1 MSRQE
6 IRRIYRTAQKEDFP
20 QVLRLELGG
29 KVFEYSKVQWTIG
42 GEDRGLRYGTN
53 PHQKAALYK
62 AKHSQGGIG
71 NVEWVK
77 WGKDG
82 PSATNIEDGSHGLR
96 IVRYFDEPAVAV
108 MKHLNPSGVSIGRK
122 GELLSFVYARARD
135 ADPRAAFGSVVVLN
149 RRVDKLTAEEL
160 TKTFVEV
167 VYAPDYEESAISVL
181 QAKKDIRVG
190 KIPVPDHDSNSPDI
204 VVLDDGSLILE
215 DSYRTGLR
223 SLEQLRML
231 PVITKRSPSEAEYH
245 ALLHSWWVVCEVRSN
260 GVVFWKDDGSQAIGT
275 GQQDRIGAIE
285 SCIEKAHR
293 FGHDLKGSV
302 MASDGFL
309 PNIDNVEAVA
319 REGVS
324 AIVQPGGS
332 VEDQELI
339 RACDQHGIGRVMT
352 GERSFRHFRENDNLA
367 YSERVE
373 IPSVLA

>member
-1 MSRQE
+1 MSGQE
-6 IRRIYRTAQKEDFP
+6 IRRIYRTARDENLPLSLKLMIGDQ
-20 QVLRLELGG
+20 
-29 KVFEYSKVQWTIG
+29 VFEYSKVQWRVEG
-42 GEDRGLRYGTN
+42 RMRGLRYGTN
-53 PHQKAALYK
+53 PHQKAALYRPK
-62 AKHSQGGIG
+62 QSKGGIG
-71 NVEWVK
+71 SVDWVK

-82 PSATNIEDGSHGLR
+82 PSATNVEDGSHGLR
-96 IVRYFDEPAVAV
+96 IVGYFGGPAVAV
-108 MKHLNPSGVSIGRK
+108 MKHLNPSGVSVGRR
-122 GELLSFVYARARD
+122 GESLSSVYARARD

-167 VYAPDYEESAISVL
+167 VYAPDYEESAISVF

-190 KIPVPDHDSNSPDI
+190 KIPVPDHWSNSPDV

-215 DSYRTGLR
+215 DSYRTGLQ
-223 SLEQLRML
+223 SLEQLKML

-293 FGHDLKGSV
+293 FGHDLTGSV

-332 VEDQELI
+332 VEDPELI
-339 RACDQHGIGRVMT
+339 RACDQHGIAMVMT
-352 GERSFRHFRENDNLA
+352 GERSFRHF
-367 YSERVE
+367 
-373 IPSVLA
+373 

>member
-1 MSRQE
+1 MSKQE
-6 IRRIYRTAQKEDFP
+6 IRRIYRTALKEDFP

-29 KVFEYSKVQWTIG
+29 EVFEYSKVHWRIG

-62 AKHSQGGIG
+62 AKHSEGGIG
-71 NVEWVK
+71 SVDWIK

-96 IVRYFDEPAVAV
+96 IVGYFSEPAVAV
-108 MKHLNPSGVSIGRK
+108 MKHLNPSGVSVGRG
-122 GELLSFVYARARD
+122 GESLSSVYARARD
-135 ADPRAAFGSVVVLN
+135 ADPRAAFGSVVLLN

-167 VYAPDYEESAISVL
+167 VYAPDYEEQAISVL

-190 KIPVPDHDSNSPDI
+190 KIPMPDHDSNSPDI

-223 SLEQLRML
+223 SLGQLRML
-231 PVITKRSPSEAEYH
+231 PVATRRLPSEAEYQ

-260 GVVFWKDDGSQAIGT
+260 GVVFWKDEGSQAIGT

-309 PNIDNVEAVA
+309 PNIDNAEAVA

-332 VEDQELI
+332 VEDLELV
-339 RACDQHGIGRVMT
+339 RACDQHGIAMVMT
-352 GERSFRHFRENDNLA
+352 GERSFRHF
-367 YSERVE
+367 
-373 IPSVLA
+373 

>member
-1 MSRQE
+1 MSKQE
-6 IRRIYRTAQKEDFP
+6 SRRIYRTALKEDFP

-29 KVFEYSKVQWTIG
+29 EVFEYSKVHWRIG
-42 GEDRGLRYGTN
+42 GQDRGLRYGTN

-62 AKHSQGGIG
+62 AKHSEGGIG
-71 NVEWVK
+71 SVDWIK

-96 IVRYFDEPAVAV
+96 IVGYFSEPAVAV
-108 MKHLNPSGVSIGRK
+108 MKHLNPSGVSVGRRD
-122 GELLSFVYARARD
+122 ESLSSVYARARD
-135 ADPRAAFGSVVVLN
+135 ADPRAAFGSVVLLN

-167 VYAPDYEESAISVL
+167 VYAPDYEEQAISVL

-190 KIPVPDHDSNSPDI
+190 KIPMPDHDSNSPDI
-204 VVLDDGSLILE
+204 VVLDDESLILE

-223 SLEQLRML
+223 SLGQLRML
-231 PVITKRSPSEAEYH
+231 PVATRRLPSEAEYQ

-260 GVVFWKDDGSQAIGT
+260 GVVFWKDEGSQAIGT

-332 VEDQELI
+332 VEDPELI
-339 RACDQHGIGRVMT
+339 RACDERGITMVMT
-352 GERSFRHFRENDNLA
+352 GERSFRHF
-367 YSERVE
+367 
-373 IPSVLA
+373 

>member
-1 MSRQE
+1 MSKQE
-6 IRRIYRTAQKEDFP
+6 IRRIYRTALKEDFP

-29 KVFEYSKVQWTIG
+29 EVFEYSKVHWTIG
-42 GEDRGLRYGTN
+42 GENRGLRYGTN

-62 AKHSQGGIG
+62 AKHSEGGIG
-71 NVEWVK
+71 SVEWIK

-96 IVRYFDEPAVAV
+96 IVGYFSEPAVAV
-108 MKHLNPSGVSIGRK
+108 MKHLNPSGVSGGRG
-122 GELLSFVYARARD
+122 GESLSSVYARARD

-190 KIPVPDHDSNSPDI
+190 KIPMPDHDSNSPDI

-215 DSYRTGLR
+215 DSYRTRLQ

-293 FGHDLKGSV
+293 FGHDLTGSV

-309 PNIDNVEAVA
+309 PNVDNVEAVA

-332 VEDQELI
+332 VEDPELI
-339 RACDQHGIGRVMT
+339 RACDERGISMVLT
-352 GERSFRHFRENDNLA
+352 GERSFRHF
-367 YSERVE
+367 
-373 IPSVLA
+373 

>member
-1 MSRQE
+1 MSKQE
-6 IRRIYRTAQKEDFP
+6 SRRIYRTALKEDFP

-29 KVFEYSKVQWTIG
+29 KVFEYSKVHWRIG

-53 PHQKAALYK
+53 PHQKAVLYK
-62 AKHSQGGIG
+62 AKHSEGGIG
-71 NVEWVK
+71 SVDWVK

-82 PSATNIEDGSHGLR
+82 PSATNVEDGSHGLR
-96 IVRYFDEPAVAV
+96 IVEYFSEPAVAV
-108 MKHLNPSGVSIGRK
+108 MKHLNPSGVSVGRG
-122 GELLSFVYARARD
+122 GESLSSVYARARD

-190 KIPVPDHDSNSPDI
+190 KIPMPDHDSNSPDI

-215 DSYRTGLR
+215 DSYRTRLQ

-293 FGHDLKGSV
+293 FGHDLTGSV

-309 PNIDNVEAVA
+309 PNVDNVEAVA

-339 RACDQHGIGRVMT
+339 RACDERGITMVMT
-352 GERSFRHFRENDNLA
+352 GERSFRHF
-367 YSERVE
+367 
-373 IPSVLA
+373 